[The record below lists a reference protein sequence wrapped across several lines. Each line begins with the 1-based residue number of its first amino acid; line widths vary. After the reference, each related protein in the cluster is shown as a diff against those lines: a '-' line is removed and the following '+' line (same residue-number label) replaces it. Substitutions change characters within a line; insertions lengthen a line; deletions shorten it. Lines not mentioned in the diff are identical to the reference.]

1 VTFTLHIGPNIR
13 TSPYFEATVADGV
26 RSFSVYNHMA
36 IPGHFGDP
44 EAEYDRLMNGV
55 AMWDVA
61 AQRQVQLEG
70 PDAMVLAQL
79 LTPRHLAGTKVGQGR
94 YVPMCD
100 HDGWLINDPVL
111 LPLSDTCV
119 WLSIADSDVAL
130 WAAAIGRER
139 GLDVTVNEPD
149 VSPLAIQGP
158 RAMGVAEV
166 LFGSWVR
173 ELKYFGFRE
182 VELDGIPLVVARS
195 GWSKQGGV
203 ELYLLDA
210 MRGAELW
217 TRVKEAGAPFGIG
230 PGAPNDIERL
240 ESGLISYG
248 ADMRRQTYPA
258 NPFEMGFGGM
268 IDLAKGHEFIGRPA
282 LERIAAEGP
291 TRRRVGVI
299 LEGPPVAGNAQ
310 PLALFQGGARIGHVS
325 EIAFSRRVGATI
337 GVGLAPSDL
346 PDDAMGLTVRLP
358 DGDRA
363 ARLATLP
370 FVQAA

>member
-158 RAMGVAEV
+158 RAMDVAEV

-203 ELYLLDA
+203 ELYLRESS
-210 MRGAELW
+210 RGTELW

-310 PLALFQGGARIGHVS
+310 PLALLKAARGSVMS
-325 EIAFSRRVGATI
+325 VRSRFPD
-337 GVGLAPSDL
+337 GLARPSGWASR
-346 PDDAMGLTVRLP
+346 PRTCRTMPWA
-358 DGDRA
+358 
-363 ARLATLP
+363 
-370 FVQAA
+370 